1 MLTMEN
7 RGIRIAERYGYK
19 LVPHFFNLFFILDN
33 WNNIPIGKTIVS
45 LYNYRQKEFVEIFK
59 KYDENIGIATVN
71 YTNVH
76 VIKNHNEFEIIVYNV
91 DSIHDHKSKYL
102 LMLFLG
108 NKFIFRRG
116 KVYLY
121 DIVIR
126 NLIKSHDLQFKIKK
140 INLIRVRSLFGNNI
154 VSYYPKKEL
163 IRNSIILGKGAN
175 DSIYVITEIN
185 NKRVLY
191 YVKRIR
197 KIPRLNRIALKNHKL
212 QYQFFKMLLQKGIL
226 QKETL
231 FPIVPLR
238 SLFTSLRI
246 SGTSEWKF
254 SPLYVFN
261 GRLVNANIYARA
273 MNPVLIDYDYDE
285 TNQVLLK
292 FADESY
298 HSVLCGLD
306 YKNMLWCITLPAITM
321 WWRIKEVYKYV
332 YDLDNQT
339 KVFNY

>member
-1 MLTMEN
+1 MEN

-19 LVPHFFNLFFILDN
+19 LVPNFFNLFFILDN

-45 LYNYRQKEFVEIFK
+45 LYNYRQKDFDEIFK
-59 KYDENIGIATVN
+59 KYDQNIGIATIN
-71 YTNVH
+71 YTTIH
-76 VIKNHNEFEIIVYNV
+76 IIKHSNEFEIIVYNV
-91 DSIHDHKSKYL
+91 DSIHDHKSRHL
-102 LMLFLG
+102 LRLFLG
-108 NKFIFRRG
+108 NTFIFRKG
-116 KVYLY
+116 KVYLHG
-121 DIVIR
+121 IVIG
-126 NLIKSHDLQFKIKK
+126 NLIKSHDLQFKVKK
-140 INLIRVRSLFGNNI
+140 INLIRVRSLFDNNI

-175 DSIYVITEIN
+175 DSIYVINEIN

-212 QYQFFKMLLQKGIL
+212 QYQFFKTLLQKGIL
-226 QKETL
+226 QKEIL
-231 FPIVPLR
+231 FPIVPLK
-238 SLFTSLRI
+238 SLRI
-246 SGTSEWKF
+246 SKTTSWKF

-261 GRLVNANIYARA
+261 GRLINTNIYARA

-285 TNQVLLK
+285 ANQVLLK
-292 FADESY
+292 FADELY

-306 YKNMLWCITLPAITM
+306 YKNMLWCIALPPITKF
-321 WWRIKEVYKYV
+321 WKIKDVYKYA
-332 YDLDNQT
+332 YDLDNET